1 MELREAL
8 IRQSPSLELQRAA
21 QAEIAR
27 LDAVVMLLT
36 KEVQELQS
44 ELAEANQILDD
55 IQSAADDRRFH

>member
-44 ELAEANQILDD
+44 ELDAIE
-55 IQSAADDRRFH
+55 SAAKDKRFN

>member
-44 ELAEANQILDD
+44 ELLMVKTDLQALERIHYL
-55 IQSAADDRRFH
+55 RFD